1 MNDVKNFFNEVA
13 NNWDE
18 RSNHKHINEIL
29 EIIKIKENIKILDV
43 ACGTGILE
51 NYLLKYNPKEI
62 LGIDF
67 SENMIKVAE
76 RKNNNCK
83 VKYLCDDIFNLVEQ
97 LNLKERVFFAG
108 KVNDDELKYL
118 YKNAKLFTY
127 LSFYE
132 GFGLSPLEAMSF
144 QVPTIVSNVTSIPE
158 VVGNMAVKVN
168 PSDIKILS
176 YEIYKLLEDEH
187 YILNSKE
194 NIIKESMKIFFVPN
208 LSAKKPLMGMN
219 KAKVIT

>member
-83 VKYLCDDIFNLVEQ
+83 VKYLCDDIFNLRNGKFDLIIIFNAFPHFNEKEKL
-97 LNLKERVFFAG
+97 LNHLSKLLDFGGKIAVCHNFRREEIDNIHEKIPINIASKLLSGEDFRKIIPKSLKEEFILDGV
-108 KVNDDELKYL
+108 K
-118 YKNAKLFTY
+118 
-127 LSFYE
+127 FY
-132 GFGLSPLEAMSF
+132 
-144 QVPTIVSNVTSIPE
+144 
-158 VVGNMAVKVN
+158 VV
-168 PSDIKILS
+168 ILT
-176 YEIYKLLEDEH
+176 
-187 YILNSKE
+187 
-194 NIIKESMKIFFVPN
+194 NI
-208 LSAKKPLMGMN
+208 
-219 KAKVIT
+219 